1 MFTSSSHRSH
11 KFSLLLRAGVLLC
24 ALPVVNAAAQTLD
37 GDIQNLVAGVD
48 VSRVG
53 ANIQTLAN
61 FGTRNTCSSTSSATS
76 GIGAARDWIQS
87 QFAAIAGLQVRI
99 DPFTVTCS
107 GARRTRHNVV
117 AWLPG
122 AGNANRLIVIGGHY
136 DSRTTSVSNATAPA
150 PGANDSGSQTALVLE
165 TARVMAGRSYDATLV
180 FVAFA
185 GEEQGLLGS
194 ASFAAN
200 FRRYFPNGTLELNL
214 NNDIVGG
221 DNTANDAA
229 ALQQFRLYSPGTPRE
244 VNQLNDGTTDDTSP
258 SRGVMRHIGYWAGSY
273 VPSMAIIAKLR
284 EDRVGR
290 GGDHKSFIARSIPGV
305 RFIEP
310 NENLAH
316 QHSPDDLF
324 AFVTPG
330 YTARVTQ
337 VVAASAASL
346 ARAATP
352 PRSMTASL
360 LSASD
365 VRVAWTAP
373 ASGPAVDHYVVA
385 ARATGENFYRSR
397 VLVPASAL
405 AATVRI
411 VEDLGLAASDAF
423 YVSVAAVDAQG
434 HESLFAYPEYRCTA
448 AGCVVPAGS
457 LDVTVSN

>member
-1 MFTSSSHRSH
+1 MST
-11 KFSLLLRAGVLLC
+11 LLITRIREFFQLLPAAALLC
-24 ALPVVNAAAQTLD
+24 TLPIADAVAQTLD
-37 GDIQNLVAGVD
+37 SDIQSLVSGVD
-48 VSRVG
+48 ASRIG

-61 FGTRNTCSSTSSATS
+61 FGTRHTCSSTSSATT
-76 GIGAARDWIQS
+76 GIGAARNWIQS
-87 QFAAIAGLQVRI
+87 QFAAIPGLQVRT
-99 DPFTVTCS
+99 DPFNVTCS

-122 AGNANRLIVIGGHY
+122 TGNPNRLIVIGGHY
-136 DSRTTSVSNATAPA
+136 DSRTTNSANATAPA

-165 TARVMAGRSYDATLV
+165 TARLMAGRSYDATLV
-180 FVAFA
+180 FVAFG
-185 GEEQGLLGS
+185 GEEQGLFGS
-194 ASFAAN
+194 SSFAAN

-214 NNDIVGG
+214 NADIVGG
-221 DNTANDAA
+221 DHTVNDAA

-244 VNQLNDGTTDDTSP
+244 INQLTDGTTDDTSP
-258 SRGVMRHIGYWAGSY
+258 SRGVMRHIGYWAERY
-273 VPSMAIIAKLR
+273 VPAMTMIAKLR

-324 AFVTPG
+324 VYVTPS

-346 ARAATP
+346 ARAAPP
-352 PRSMTASL
+352 PRTMVTSL
-360 LSASD
+360 LGAND
-365 VRVAWTAP
+365 VRLTWTAP
-373 ASGPAVDHYVVA
+373 AEGPAVDHYVVA
-385 ARATGENFYRSR
+385 ARSTGENFYRTR
-397 VLVPASAL
+397 VAVPASAL

-411 VEDLGLAASDAF
+411 VEDLNLAASDAF

-457 LDVTVSN
+457 LNVTTSN